1 MLAEILIFV
10 PIVLNL
16 IYVFIAAKH
25 PNLLVMASPVVRG
38 CSPSSDCSAS
48 DLVKVICPLDFLL
61 QMNEFVMKTFF
72 LFFMKKL

>member
-25 PNLLVMASPVVRG
+25 PNLLVMNNPVIQG
-38 CSPSSDCSAS
+38 SSPSSDCSVS
-48 DLVKVICPLDFLL
+48 DLVKVICPLNFLL
-61 QMNEFVMKTFF
+61 GMMMNEFVMRIFF
-72 LFFMKKL
+72 LCL

>member
-25 PNLLVMASPVVRG
+25 PNLLVMNNPVIQG
-38 CSPSSDCSAS
+38 CSPSSDCSVS
-48 DLVKVICPLDFLL
+48 DLVKVICPLNFLL
-61 QMNEFVMKTFF
+61 GMMMNEFVMRIFF
-72 LFFMKKL
+72 LCL